1 MAFLPQAL
9 QFSETPIK
17 VLLDIAEQNRQQQ
30 MLMEKARL
38 EDLKARQA
46 LPMQLVNAMDNLDS
60 DVQSQYA
67 NSFLQNVTAAVKNN
81 SIPTSSIN
89 DYIAKGVMDITTM
102 SGKVK
107 QWKDGFNEAIKSL
120 SDDAGIYTDQL
131 KAVASTYLLESLKDP
146 KKFQDLKNPS
156 AWVFSALE
164 DGSKLFG
171 NRQSGAG
178 LFGEVLAKTPK
189 ADMTEIIKVDNTG
202 NMSLTEKSGGKI
214 PWWYTMK
221 EGVGPTGLKIYTP
234 ELKTDAQGN
243 ISEDVFTSFYTYK
256 DPKKQYDFRMKFW
269 IDAGAED
276 LIDKNNLGKNP
287 GDPDYIDPNDKGSKE
302 IAKRSFLKEQ
312 LELHPS
318 YDAPREYGKNRQTSN
333 VTNINI
339 GGITGSQANPYAELE
354 ANAAANKP
362 LNKMPSMHQTYILN
376 TANELKPKPS
386 GLKHTNSNT
395 EIKYENGEINL
406 YNKATGDLII
416 TVDQTGFNTGV
427 LGQLGQKAGQAGYN
441 YGNNPPSGKV
451 ITKEEFSKMSIPER
465 QEFKKNKGI
474 VK

>member
-30 MLMEKARL
+30 MLMERARL

-46 LPMQLVNAMDNLDS
+46 LPMQLVNAMDNLDA
-60 DVQSQYA
+60 DVQNQYA
-67 NSFLQNVTAAVKNN
+67 GSFLQNVTAAVRNN

-89 DYIAKGVMDITTM
+89 DYIAKGLMDITTK
-102 SGKVK
+102 SSKVK
-107 QWKDGFNEAIKSL
+107 QWKEGFKESVAGLGNDS
-120 SDDAGIYTDQL
+120 GIYTDQL
-131 KAVASTYLLESLKDP
+131 KAAGSKYLLESLNDP

-156 AWVFSALE
+156 DWVFNAIE
-164 DGSKLFG
+164 KAPELFG
-171 NRQSGAG
+171 NREAGAG
-178 LFGEVLAKTPK
+178 VFNEILAKTPK

-202 NMSLTEKSGGKI
+202 NMVLTEKSGGKI

-243 ISEDVFTSFYTYK
+243 IAEEVFNSFYTYK
-256 DPKKQYDFRMKFW
+256 DPKNQNDFRMRFW
-269 IDAGAED
+269 IDAGAND
-276 LIDKNNLGKNP
+276 LITKNNLGKNP
-287 GDPDYIDPNDKGSKE
+287 GDPDYIDPNDDGAKA

-318 YDAPREYGKNRQTSN
+318 YDAPRESGKDRPRPN
-333 VTNINI
+333 VTNVYT
-339 GGITGSQANPYAELE
+339 GVPTGSQANPYAELE

-376 TANELKPKPS
+376 TANELKPKPG

-395 EIKYENGEINL
+395 EIRYENNEINL

-451 ITKEEFSKMSIPER
+451 ITKEEFSKMSIPDR
-465 QEFKKNKGI
+465 QKFKNEGGT